1 MILDDFQKNIVM
13 SVLSY
18 YLEHPDLYSTDCT
31 VIDDDG
37 FFTFDVFVPDDAKS
51 LYQHLKDGNSDID
64 DMYVDDILEL
74 VRAYKDE
81 ANANMH
87 FDTLSDKKSFH
98 KNLNALIRF
107 LKEYALQNHIPLIE
121 QEEPCELP
129 DIPLP
134 PLK

>member
-1 MILDDFQKNIVM
+1 MNLDDFQKNIMM

-18 YLEHPDLYSTDCT
+18 YLEHPDLCVIEYTA
-31 VIDDDG
+31 IDDEA
-37 FFTFDVFVPDDAKS
+37 FTFDAFAPDNAKS
-51 LYQHLKDGNSDID
+51 IYQHLKDGHSDID
-64 DMYVDDILEL
+64 DMFVDDILCIA
-74 VRAYKDE
+74 RAYKEE
-81 ANANMH
+81 ANTNMC
-87 FDTLSDKKSFH
+87 FGTSSDKKSFH

-107 LKEYALQNHIPLIE
+107 LKEYASQNHIPLTE